1 MNRILTAIV
10 VLALSSFAMAQKK
23 PQQQAT
29 AEAPDTTTCAVT
41 YTSGVGHNA
50 TKYCVTVNGTIPQ
63 FSRGGDEYI
72 RVGDFVEG
80 YGICDL
86 TPSTPVAYYDY
97 SAFDSGNWLASSF
110 STPTAT
116 TAISTRLTNDG
127 IWQIKNT
134 ITRGAAN
141 ASGPGFAKVAMQIK
155 NLTGI
160 NRVVLVLRSADVD
173 FSRGGAD
180 DFHNDFDYTIDTAY
194 GLEPGFK
201 SGLGITN
208 NTFAFLYQ
216 AFADSG
222 AGGPDPCVG
231 PTIAPQPFFGDGG
244 IGSEYLLAVPKLA
257 TKTIT
262 VTYKPI

>member
-10 VLALSSFAMAQKK
+10 VLTLSSFALAQKNNNQK
-23 PQQQAT
+23 A
-29 AEAPDTTTCAVT
+29 AGEAPDTITCAAT
-41 YTSGVGHNA
+41 FTSGTGHNA

-72 RVGDFVEG
+72 RVGGFLEG

-97 SAFDSGNWLASSF
+97 SAFDSGNWFASSF

-116 TAISTRLTNDG
+116 TAISTRITSDG

-141 ASGPGFAKVAMQIK
+141 ASGPGSAKVSMQIK

-160 NRVVLVLRSADVD
+160 NRLVLVLRSADVD
-173 FSRGGAD
+173 FSRGGVN
-180 DFHNDFDYTIDTAY
+180 DFNNDFDYTIDTAY

-208 NTFAFLYQ
+208 NTFAFAYQ
-216 AFADSG
+216 AFADS
-222 AGGPDPCVG
+222 ASGGPDPCVSV
-231 PTIAPQPFFGDGG
+231 PIAPQPFFGDGG